1 MLYYPTLPCA
11 VLHNWLFT
19 SFNFPSQKH
28 QRSRCRRLLLRSD
41 TASLAEATACVW
53 GDTVLNPSSACKRP
67 LLDGTTPAQ
76 HPSARGCLRFHFRIQ
91 VPLKRRRARSLLAFL
106 GKKAL
111 PAPDSTDSPLS
122 QPTQLASLDFND
134 IVNRTA
140 DVPKNKAAFSL
151 SNLTSQID
159 LMKRIHHTK
168 TRCPSLIS
176 SMGQA
181 GAHEGFNCHSLHRRF
196 LRCVCGLELVCA
208 VRQLS

>member
-1 MLYYPTLPCA
+1 MALPLLSTHLPGD
-11 VLHNWLFT
+11 VYGFT
-19 SFNFPSQKH
+19 SEFKYPSN
-28 QRSRCRRLLLRSD
+28 
-41 TASLAEATACVW
+41 AE
-53 GDTVLNPSSACKRP
+53 GHDHSSP
-67 LLDGTTPAQ
+67 
-76 HPSARGCLRFHFRIQ
+76 
-91 VPLKRRRARSLLAFL
+91 FL